1 MISEKLKGVILRALS
16 LDDYPITEDML
27 ASEVPGW
34 DSLNHIRVLTAVEDA
49 FGIRFK
55 SHEVMRL
62 KNVGE
67 LDALVRRKAGAELS

>member
-1 MISEKLKGVILRALS
+1 MISDKLKGVILRELAL
-16 LDDYPITEDML
+16 DEYPITEETL
-27 ASEVPGW
+27 ANEVPGW

-67 LDALVRRKAGAELS
+67 LDALVRRKAGE